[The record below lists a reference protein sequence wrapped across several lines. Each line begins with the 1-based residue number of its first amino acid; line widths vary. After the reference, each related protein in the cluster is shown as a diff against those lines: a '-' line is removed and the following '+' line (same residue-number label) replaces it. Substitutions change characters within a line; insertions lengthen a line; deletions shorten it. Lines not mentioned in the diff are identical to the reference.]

1 MVILPRNKYIT
12 MDNNAVAE
20 RIKFL
25 MKELN
30 YRQVDFAQKIDID
43 TSNLSK
49 YLNGRLAMSEALIN
63 KIVVNLGVSKQWLET
78 GEDLPFAKQQ
88 PQQLVTV
95 PDTHIVT
102 QPTAAVA
109 KRGTP
114 VYDIDVT
121 AGYLP
126 QARMFTDDQI
136 VGYVDLPDMTSSQC
150 RIVRVS
156 GDSMSPVIR
165 NGDYIAVREL
175 SNLRQIFWGQIYVVI
190 LDDYR
195 MVKYIRRHD
204 DPSMVILRSENKRYD
219 DMIIY
224 REEIRDLMFVQ
235 NIIHVDTRM

>member
-1 MVILPRNKYIT
+1 MA
-12 MDNNAVAE
+12 DNEIAK

-30 YRQVDFAQKIDID
+30 YRQVDFAQKIDVD

-49 YLNGRLAMSEALIN
+49 YLNGRLAMSDALIN

-88 PQQLVTV
+88 PQQLITV
-95 PDTHIVT
+95 PESRIITE
-102 QPTAAVA
+102 PTKALV
-109 KRGTP
+109 KKGTP

-121 AGYLP
+121 AGYQP

-136 VGYVDLPDMTSSQC
+136 IGFVDLPDMTSTNC

-165 NGDYIAVREL
+165 SGDYIAVREL

-195 MVKYIRRHD
+195 LVKYVRRHD
-204 DPSMVILRSENKRYD
+204 DPSMVILRSENRRYD
-219 DMIIY
+219 DMEID
-224 REEIRDLMFVQ
+224 RADIRDLMFVQ

>member
-1 MVILPRNKYIT
+1 MASNEI
-12 MDNNAVAE
+12 AE

-30 YRQVDFAQKIDID
+30 YRQVDFAQKIDVD

-49 YLNGRLAMSEALIN
+49 YLNGRLAMSDALIN

-88 PQQLVTV
+88 SPAMVTV
-95 PDTHIVT
+95 PESQIVVE
-102 QPTAAVA
+102 PTVAIA

-121 AGYLP
+121 AGYQP

-136 VGYVDLPDMTSSQC
+136 VGFVDLPDVMNTQC

-175 SNLRQIFWGQIYVVI
+175 SNINQIFWGQIYVVL

-195 MVKYIRRHD
+195 LVKYIRRHD
-204 DPSMVILRSENKRYD
+204 NPSMVILRSENRRYD
-219 DMIIY
+219 DMEVA
-224 REEIRDLMFVQ
+224 RSDIRDLMFVQ
-235 NIIHVDTRM
+235 NILHVDTRM

>member
-95 PDTHIVT
+95 PDTRIVT
-102 QPTAAVA
+102 EPNAVVA

-136 VGYVDLPDMTSSQC
+136 VGFVDLPDMTSSQC

-204 DPSMVILRSENKRYD
+204 DPAMVILRSENKRYD
-219 DMIIY
+219 DMIID

>member
-1 MVILPRNKYIT
+1 MA
-12 MDNNAVAE
+12 DNEVAK

-30 YRQVDFAQKIDID
+30 YRQVDFAQKIDVD

-49 YLNGRLAMSEALIN
+49 YLNGRLAMSDALIN

-88 PQQLVTV
+88 PQQLITV
-95 PDTHIVT
+95 PESRIVT
-102 QPTAAVA
+102 EPTKTLV
-109 KRGTP
+109 KKGTP

-121 AGYLP
+121 AGYQP

-136 VGYVDLPDMTSSQC
+136 IGFVDLPDMTSTNC

-165 NGDYIAVREL
+165 SGDYIAVREL

-195 MVKYIRRHD
+195 LVKYVRRHD
-204 DPSMVILRSENKRYD
+204 DPSMVILRSENRRYD
-219 DMIIY
+219 DMEID
-224 REEIRDLMFVQ
+224 RADIRDLMFVQ